1 MKLAFLIVALT
12 LALIPSA
19 PAQPATLAA
28 AAGTIAAATADTAAP
43 AEGSDAVDPTSTR
56 RRNNDTPETSAV
68 PGPSTYLLLALGLFG
83 MGLVSRRRRAD

>member
-12 LALIPSA
+12 LALTPSA

-28 AAGTIAAATADTAAP
+28 GAGTVAAAAVDTAAAP
-43 AEGSDAVDPTSTR
+43 GDTADPTLTR
-56 RRNNDTPETSAV
+56 RRNNDTPETAAV
-68 PGPSTYLLLALGLFG
+68 PGPSTYMLLALGLFG